1 MLTARKVLEF
11 YCLEKYQFQSTNQ
24 SVVQDPGH
32 DPNFISNIFKGGYFS
47 LLKHLLYKYE
57 G

>member
-11 YCLEKYQFQSTNQ
+11 FCLEKYQFQSTNQ